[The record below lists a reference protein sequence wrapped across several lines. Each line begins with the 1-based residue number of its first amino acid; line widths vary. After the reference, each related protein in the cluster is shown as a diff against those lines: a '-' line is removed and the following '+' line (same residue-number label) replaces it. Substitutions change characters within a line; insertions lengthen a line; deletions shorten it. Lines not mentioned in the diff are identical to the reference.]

1 MLARA
6 NKNAE
11 DRAGELE
18 NATRMLEKEVRE
30 RARLEKVVQEMAESR
45 VEPSRNSEQLRRNLE
60 NCLKEYENLRIQ
72 QEGCSAKLL
81 SMKSERDHK
90 IIELEEARIK
100 IRVLESENKNI
111 ECIMTEELEKRRRI
125 IEGLVKEKNS
135 VINELERSKIRF

>member
-1 MLARA
+1 
-6 NKNAE
+6 
-11 DRAGELE
+11 
-18 NATRMLEKEVRE
+18 
-30 RARLEKVVQEMAESR
+30 
-45 VEPSRNSEQLRRNLE
+45 
-60 NCLKEYENLRIQ
+60 
-72 QEGCSAKLL
+72 
-81 SMKSERDHK
+81 MKSERDHK